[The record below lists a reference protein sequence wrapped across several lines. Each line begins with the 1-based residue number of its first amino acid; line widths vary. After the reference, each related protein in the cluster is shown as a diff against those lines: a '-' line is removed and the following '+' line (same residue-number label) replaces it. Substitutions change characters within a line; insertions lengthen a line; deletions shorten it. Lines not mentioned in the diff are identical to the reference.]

1 MRWNQ
6 KFRKFKDQKVDITIK
21 DQTYKG
27 QILKYAGTNSFDQN
41 VLTTAGSRGL
51 FYIDSWKDVK
61 IVDFADERIF
71 KD

>member
-1 MRWNQ
+1 MHY

-21 DQTYKG
+21 GQTYKG
-27 QILKYAGTNSFDQN
+27 QILKFAGKNTFGQD
-41 VLTTAGSRGL
+41 VLTTGSRGI

-61 IVDFADERIF
+61 IVDFIDERIF